1 MGNILAH
8 FFLPHPPAAIPQVGG
23 RTTEKLNNTVTA
35 LQEAAKSIA
44 SLKPDTI
51 VIISSHGPCLSDQF
65 YMPSQERISGDFS
78 AFGCKKL
85 ILGFDNDIPLA
96 KTISN
101 HAKNSGLN
109 AGFIDDLTMKQ
120 LRIPYDL
127 DHGITVPLWFIRQ
140 QYDGFKVV
148 PICTS
153 GKNGKD
159 HYRFGILLR
168 EAILQS
174 NCNAV
179 VIASGDLSHRLSEE
193 NPSGYDEAG
202 ELFDKSIRKMLLAED
217 PKGFL
222 TIDPKVK
229 EKAEQCAL
237 DAYRVVLGTLDGFAF
252 IPRILSYEAPTGIGY
267 LAAELNRGKPK
278 ESAFTRFLVEEDLRH
293 EERKAQAPIPIRLA
307 ETAIENYLNGEK
319 DFEVPQNLPTELTQ
333 NQSGVFVTITN
344 DGQLRGCRGSIRA
357 THPTLAEEIMN
368 SAVCAAKDPL
378 FAPIR
383 PTELKDL
390 TITVDILDEPEEVTD
405 RNDLDPKTYGII
417 VENRGKIAVM
427 LPNEIGIETVEDQI
441 KTARAKAG
449 IHPWHR
455 LKIQRFTTTRYE

>member
-1 MGNILAH
+1 MGNILGYY
-8 FFLPHPPAAIPQVGG
+8 FLPHPPAAIPEVGG
-23 RTTEKLNNTVTA
+23 KTTEKLANTITG
-35 LQEAAKSIA
+35 LDHAAQSIA

-51 VIISSHGPCLSDQF
+51 IIIGSHGPCFNDQF

-85 ILGFDNDIPLA
+85 ILGFDNNIALA
-96 KTISN
+96 KNISN
-101 HAKNSGLN
+101 HAKNNGLK
-109 AGFIDDLTMKQ
+109 AGFVDDLTMKKC
-120 LRIPYDL
+120 RIPYDL
-127 DHGITVPLWFIRQ
+127 DHGTTVPLWFIRQ
-140 QYDGFKVV
+140 RYADFKVI

-153 GKNGKD
+153 GRNGKD

-174 NCNAV
+174 ESNV
-179 VIASGDLSHRLSEE
+179 VIIASGDLSHRLTKNS
-193 NPSGYDEAG
+193 PSGYDESG
-202 ELFDKSIRKMLLAED
+202 VNFDKTIRKLLLAED

-222 TIDPKVK
+222 TIDPKEK

-237 DAYRVVLGTLDGFAF
+237 DTYRVVLGTLDGFSF

-267 LAAELNRGKPK
+267 LAAELTRGKAK
-278 ESAFTRFLVEEDLRH
+278 ESALTQFLAEEDMRY
-293 EERKAQAPIPIRLA
+293 EERKVQAPIPVRLA
-307 ETAIENYLNGEK
+307 QTAIVNYLNGEK
-319 DFEVPQNLPTELTQ
+319 KFDLPQDLPAELTE
-333 NQSGVFVTITN
+333 NQGGVFVTLTN
-344 DGQLRGCRGSIRA
+344 DGQLRGCLGSIRP

-368 SAVCAAKDPL
+368 SAVCAAKDSH

-383 PTELKDL
+383 HDEIKDL
-390 TITVDILDEPEEVTD
+390 TITVDILNEPEDILD
-405 RNDLDPKTYGII
+405 RNELDPQKYGII
-417 VENRGKIAVM
+417 VENRGKVGVM

>member
-1 MGNILAH
+1 MGNILGY

-23 RTTEKLNNTVTA
+23 RTTKKLNDTIA
-35 LQEAAKSIA
+35 GLERAAQSIA

-51 VIISSHGPCLSDQF
+51 IVVSSHGPCFSDQF
-65 YMPSQERISGDFS
+65 YMPSQGRISGDFS
-78 AFGCKKL
+78 AFGCKNL
-85 ILGFDNDIPLA
+85 ILGFDNNIALA

-101 HAKNSGLN
+101 HAKNNGIN
-109 AGFIDDLTMKQ
+109 AGFVDDLTMKQ

-127 DHGITVPLWFIRQ
+127 DHGTTVPLWFIQ
-140 QYDGFKVV
+140 QHYTNFKVV

-153 GKNGKD
+153 GKNGKE

-179 VIASGDLSHRLSEE
+179 VIASGDLSHRLSDT
-193 NPSGYDEAG
+193 NPAGYDEAG
-202 ELFDKSIRKMLLAED
+202 ELFDKSIRKMLLAEN

-222 TIDPKVK
+222 NIDPKIK
-229 EKAEQCAL
+229 EKADQCAL

-252 IPRILSYEAPTGIGY
+252 LPRILSYEAPMGIGY
-267 LAAELNRGKPK
+267 LTAELTRGKAK
-278 ESAFTRFLVEEDLRH
+278 ESAFTQFLVEEETRNK
-293 EERKAQAPIPIRLA
+293 ERMAQAPIAIRLA
-307 ETAIENYLNGEK
+307 QTAIEQYLNGEK
-319 DFEVPQNLPTELTQ
+319 DFTLLPELPENLTQ
-333 NQSGVFVTITN
+333 NQGGVFVTLTN
-344 DGQLRGCRGSIRA
+344 DGQLRGCLGSIRA
-357 THPTLAEEIMN
+357 THLTLAEEIMN

-383 PTELKDL
+383 PDELKDL
-390 TITVDILDEPEEVTD
+390 TITVDILDDPEEVTD